1 MNKAY
6 SYARFST
13 AKQADGDTLRRQFA
27 AAFAFAEKHGLEL
40 DTRLVDRGVSS
51 FRGKNRLK
59 GALGSFLRMVED
71 GEISEGSYL
80 LVDSMD
86 RLSRED
92 VVQAAHTLLGIAL
105 AGVRVVTLNN
115 GFAFDRHAQLPDV
128 VIAVAEITRSHAES
142 AEKARKVA
150 EAHGESK
157 RRARE
162 QGIVW
167 TKAGPSWLKFD
178 PVARRFDA
186 IPERVDVL
194 QRIFEMAAS
203 QGMGT
208 TVIAQRLN
216 REMVAPFKG
225 GAKWHGTTVN
235 KILRSRAVLGDYQP
249 RFADGTRDGE
259 PAVGYYG
266 EPVVEPALFYR
277 VQGLLDAN
285 RTRGKR
291 PSGEELR
298 NLFRGLCR
306 CSECGGNMRL
316 HRRSK
321 DKVDLY
327 ECYGMGLGVCTNKVR
342 TKAKRLEAFVLE
354 HVPELPLSA
363 KPEAAEA
370 RRKLDVAAAER
381 DDLAGMVERLL
392 DRMEDPSFAS
402 DPLLADRY
410 RTRSAQLGAK
420 QAEVRSLKD
429 SLESVRTQPEP
440 RERQAEIKALRA
452 QLSGLAGQALYDVRS
467 RLAMSIRSIVDR
479 VTFFP
484 TGVVTVETL
493 GSAHLRL
500 ALGLNSAP
508 SPSVMDTSLAMNAVF
523 AEGRPVVAVVV
534 G

>member
-1 MNKAY
+1 MIKAY

-13 AKQADGDTLRRQFA
+13 AKQADGDSLRRQFA
-27 AAFAFAEKHGLEL
+27 SAYVYAEKHGLEL
-40 DTRLVDRGVSS
+40 DSSLVDRGVSS

-71 GEISEGSYL
+71 GEIPEGSSL

-105 AGVRVVTLNN
+105 SGVKVVTLNN

-150 EAHGESK
+150 AAHAESK

-162 QGIVW
+162 HGIVW
-167 TKAGPSWLKFD
+167 SKAGPGWLRFDAVGRKFD
-178 PVARRFDA
+178 P
-186 IPERVDVL
+186 IPERVGVIH
-194 QRIFEMAAS
+194 RIFDMAAN

-216 REMVAPFKG
+216 REQVAPFKG

-249 RFADGTRDGE
+249 RFANGTEDGE

-266 EPVVEPALFYR
+266 DPIVDPGLFYR
-277 VQGLLDAN
+277 VQSLLDAN
-285 RTRGKR
+285 RKRGKR
-291 PSGEELR
+291 PSGEEFR

-321 DKVDLY
+321 DKVELY
-327 ECYGMGLGVCTNKVR
+327 ECYSMGLGACTNKFR
-342 TKAKRLEAFVLE
+342 TKSKLLEGFVLE
-354 HVPELPLSA
+354 HVPELPLQA
-363 KPEAAEA
+363 RPEAADA
-370 RRKLDVAAAER
+370 RRKLDVATAEH
-381 DDLAGMVERLL
+381 DDLAAMVERLL
-392 DRMEDPSFAS
+392 DRMEDPQFAT
-402 DPLLADRY
+402 DALLADRY
-410 RTRSAQLGAK
+410 RTRSAQLAAK
-420 QAEVRSLKD
+420 QAEVRALQD
-429 SLESVRTQPEP
+429 GIEGVRAQPAP
-440 RERQAEIKALRA
+440 SERQAEIKAMRG
-452 QLSGLAGQALYDVRS
+452 QLSGLTGQALYDVRS
-467 RLAMSIRSIVDR
+467 RLAMTIHSVVDR
-479 VTFFP
+479 ITFFP
-484 TGVVTVETL
+484 TGIVAVETL
-493 GSAHLRL
+493 GKTHLRL
-500 ALGLNSAP
+500 ALGLNASP
-508 SPSVMDTSLAMNAVF
+508 SPSLLDTSLALGSAYQ
-523 AEGRPVVAVVV
+523 EGHSAVAVIV